1 MIVPVLLFLAS
12 VVGVVVAVV
21 QPGMTD
27 LVLVAGPGAVASLIL
42 ILWGPKRPASR
53 SASRRASRPASR
65 RGHDP
70 SRRLPIGSAFRHPS
84 DHRPPE
90 RLRHIVVDGSN
101 VMHWKD
107 GTAQIATLREVVGRL
122 IELGFTPG
130 VVFDANAGY
139 KIGDRYQDDGALGR
153 MLGLPHDRVLVVA
166 KGTPADPVVLSA
178 AHDLRAQIVTN
189 DRYRDWAADH
199 PITSAPGNLVRGGY
213 RDGKLWLD
221 LD

>member
-27 LVLVAGPGAVASLIL
+27 LVLLAGPGALASLIL
-42 ILWGPKRPASR
+42 ILWGP
-53 SASRRASRPASR
+53 
-65 RGHDP
+65 
-70 SRRLPIGSAFRHPS
+70 RRLGHEPS
-84 DHRPPE
+84 HGYNRAAVE

-130 VVFDANAGY
+130 VMFDANAGY

-166 KGTPADPVVLSA
+166 KGTPADPVLLSA
-178 AHDLRAQIVTN
+178 AYDLRAQIVTN